1 MMNRRVDKS
10 WAVGRRLAAGLV
22 LCVLAGAVILFTR
35 APVKGHATAVAG
47 AIWDMEL
54 TDDGFVPPSVH
65 IQPGDSVRWT
75 NRTASVHVLRSGQPR
90 RLYLPLIL
98 RTGGNGAAGAGAA
111 AALPV
116 ALVVG
121 EFEATLQPGGQF
133 TQTFPAEGVY
143 PFYAATAPHFVGQ
156 VIVEGS
162 GPTATPTATAT
173 ATFTHAPTET
183 ATPTATSTPTA
194 TVTPTATPTEEGQPL
209 PPDPVDVAPPLN
221 PSQFTS
227 LLDATSF
234 LYTGDDPIQT
244 GVVSGTIQAGQVAV
258 LRGKVTERSGAALP
272 GVTISILGH
281 GEFGQTRTRADG
293 MFDLAVNGG
302 GHLTVRYE
310 KAGFLPGQR
319 AIIAPWQDYVWLPD
333 MILIPLDPAVTQI
346 DLNVA
351 AMQVARG
358 SIISDTDGS
367 RQATILFPQG
377 VTATMTLADGTAAPL
392 TTFHVRTTEYTVG
405 DSGPA
410 AMPGELPPTSGYTYA
425 AEFSVDEALAAG
437 PLDVRFSQPLPVY
450 VENFLGFPVGG
461 IVPVGYYDRAL
472 GRWVPADNGRV
483 VAILSVDGG
492 LAVLDVDGSGQPAS
506 AQALAAL
513 GVTDAE
519 RGQLA
524 GLYAAGQSL
533 WRIPVGHFTP
543 WDCNWPYGPPDDA
556 EPPGDAPPPQPDQPE
571 DDPCEENGSI
581 IECQNGVLGER
592 VALVGAPYTLNY
604 RSSRAPGYAAA
615 GTLDIPLTGDA
626 IPASLLRVELEVTVA
641 GRRFFHTAAAA
652 PDLTYSLV
660 WDGLDAYGRRL
671 QGQQPVAIRI
681 GYVYPG
687 VYLAPSPFG
696 RAFGRFSDSG
706 VAIVGARSR
715 QEITLWRE
723 RRGRVGG
730 WDAPAPTLGGWTLD
744 VQHVYDPA
752 AAMLYRGD
760 GSRRRQA
767 AEGAIIESLWRG
779 PGTWQRPY
787 SVVQAADGA
796 LYVGGDAGLDGVL
809 RIGPDGAATTVEG
822 TQGTLARYIA
832 LGPRGELYFLNDRPY
847 TVHRIDPDGAVVH
860 VAGVSLGVGYSGDG
874 GPATAAKFAYPTGIA
889 VGPDGTLYIADTLNY
904 RVRGVTP
911 DGIIYTVAGNG
922 SRGFSGDGGPA
933 SAAQLY
939 NPTHV
944 TPGGDGTLYIAD
956 AGNHRVRAVAPD
968 GTIRTV
974 AGNGS
979 RGFSGDGG
987 PASAASFDDIGGL
1000 AVDAD
1005 GVLYIADT
1013 NNHRVRRVT
1022 PDGIVDTLAG
1032 SGDGGVTKGKYG
1044 GDGGPALQAR
1054 LNRPEALALG
1064 VDGDIFVADTFNNRI
1079 RRLRSRFGQGSSVN
1093 EIAIARED
1101 GREVYIFTPAGR
1113 HLRTVH
1119 SLTGAVL
1126 RSFAYD
1132 DAGRLT
1138 AVTDGAGN
1146 VTVIERD
1153 GQGNPTAIV
1162 APRGQ
1167 RTILA
1172 VDGNGYLASVGN
1184 PAGET
1189 HRFTYH
1195 AAGGLLASFRDPAGN
1210 AAAMQY
1216 DAAGRLARED
1226 LPGGGFWQV
1235 NRVQD
1240 SAGYTV
1246 TLASAEGRATVYGV
1260 ARPPFGA
1267 KQQQNIFP
1275 YGGSASAVQK
1285 ADGSRSSAFSTGAT
1299 LQTVDGPDPRWGMQ
1313 APLAR
1318 SLTYRTPGGKS
1329 YSQAYTRT
1337 AQLADANDLLSVV
1350 WLTDTLSVNGQLYR
1364 TLYDGPTRR
1373 ITATTPAG
1381 RQTFLQLDARGHVT
1395 SIGPAGLAP
1404 IELTYNPD
1412 GALARFSQGGQ
1423 QWQYV
1428 YDPQGRAESRTDA
1441 AGNRVAFTYDLAG
1454 RVTSAQMPDSGLM
1467 QFSYDAN
1474 GNRSAVTMPS
1484 GALHRMAYTPRNDL
1498 ESYTPPGNPP
1508 YRFAYNLAG
1517 DLTQF
1522 TLPGGRSLQYSYDGA
1537 GRRTAIV
1544 SPEGSVQMGYA
1555 GAGRWLATLASHP
1568 LDGRL
1573 PQTITFTYDGSLV
1586 TGMQWSGFAPA
1597 QFTYEYNADLL
1608 PTLMTL
1614 ASSPDTVV
1622 VALARDGDG
1631 LVTGY
1636 GPFTLARNG
1645 PHGAT
1650 SRIGASALAVD
1661 YAYDSLGRLVER
1673 AHTVAGQPLYRIRL
1687 SYDVAGRIVERVE
1700 AAQGVTETLAYS
1712 YDADGRLTQAR
1723 RGATV
1728 VERYAYDA
1736 NGNRTSAGGQPAS
1749 YDGQDRLTERAGV
1762 DYTFDADGFLGQR
1775 GPDGAGDSF
1784 QYSAAGELLHAVAA
1798 GQVISY
1804 TYDGLGRRVG
1814 RTDAAGSH
1822 RYYYGS
1828 VTDPLQLT
1836 ASRSPAGALTVYY
1849 YDDHGQLFA
1858 LHRDGAWYYVA
1869 TDQVGTPKVVAD
1881 AQGQVV
1887 KRLEYDSF
1895 GRLLTDSAPGF
1906 ELALGYAGGLA
1917 DPATGLVHFW
1927 RRDYERA
1934 SGRWTARDPIFF
1946 GGGQWNLY
1954 AYAGNDPVRYRDPS
1968 GLAFFA
1974 NLVKKIKETLSNLDP
1989 VDVAVD
1995 AYKGY
2000 EAYEDMK
2007 KALERVDR
2015 AVEDAQELNE
2025 VMNNPDLSQGERGA
2039 EVLDRLF
2046 EWCQELPLPFDIPIF
2061 QGGRR
2066 TLERGRE
2073 NNPFAPGQHQ
2083 QQRDICTDDPASP
2096 AC

>member
-1 MMNRRVDKS
+1 
-10 WAVGRRLAAGLV
+10 
-22 LCVLAGAVILFTR
+22 
-35 APVKGHATAVAG
+35 
-47 AIWDMEL
+47 
-54 TDDGFVPPSVH
+54 
-65 IQPGDSVRWT
+65 
-75 NRTASVHVLRSGQPR
+75 
-90 RLYLPLIL
+90 
-98 RTGGNGAAGAGAA
+98 
-111 AALPV
+111 
-116 ALVVG
+116 
-121 EFEATLQPGGQF
+121 
-133 TQTFPAEGVY
+133 
-143 PFYAATAPHFVGQ
+143 
-156 VIVEGS
+156 
-162 GPTATPTATAT
+162 
-173 ATFTHAPTET
+173 
-183 ATPTATSTPTA
+183 
-194 TVTPTATPTEEGQPL
+194 
-209 PPDPVDVAPPLN
+209 VDVAPPLN

-272 GVTISILGH
+272 GVRISILGH
-281 GEFGQTRTRADG
+281 GEFGQTLTRADG

-310 KAGFLPGQR
+310 KTGFLPGQR
-319 AIIAPWQDYVWLPD
+319 AIVAPWQDYVWLPD

-351 AMQVARG
+351 AMQLARG

-367 RQATILFPQG
+367 RRATILFPQG
-377 VTATMTLADGTAAPL
+377 VTATMILADGTAAPL
-392 TTFHVRTTEYTVG
+392 TTLHVRATEYTVG
-405 DSGPA
+405 DSGPT

-437 PLDVRFSQPLPVY
+437 ALDVRFSQPLPVY
-450 VENFLGFPVGG
+450 LENFLGFPVGG
-461 IVPVGYYDRAL
+461 VVPVGYYDRAQ

-524 GLYAAGQSL
+524 GLYAPGQSL

-543 WDCNWPYGPPDDA
+543 WDCNWPMGPPDDA
-556 EPPGDAPPPQPDQPE
+556 EPPGDAPPPQPDEPE
-571 DDPCEENGSI
+571 DDPCEENGSV

-592 VALVGAPYTLNY
+592 VTLVGAPYTLNY
-604 RSSRAPGYAAA
+604 RSNRTPGFAA
-615 GTLDIPLTGDA
+615 GNTLHIPLTGPA
-626 IPASLLRVELEVTVA
+626 IPASLLRVELEISIA
-641 GRRFFHTAAAA
+641 GRLYSYSFTAA
-652 PDLTYSLV
+652 PDLTYSFA
-660 WDGLDAYGRRL
+660 WNGLDAYGRKL
-671 QGQQPVAIRI
+671 LGQQPFTARI
-681 GYVYPG
+681 GYVYG
-687 VYLAPSPFG
+687 AVYRTPAELG
-696 RAFGRFSDSG
+696 RAFARVSASG
-706 VAIVGARSR
+706 AAITGARAR
-715 QEITLWRE
+715 QEVELWRE
-723 RRGRVGG
+723 WQGLTGG
-730 WDAPAPTLGGWTLD
+730 WDARGQALGGWTLS
-744 VQHVYDPA
+744 VHHAYDPTA
-752 AAMLYRGD
+752 TTLYRGD
-760 GSRRRQA
+760 GTQRRQMT
-767 AEGAIIESLWRG
+767 GASIIDSVWNGSLLRE
-779 PGTWQRPY
+779 TAY
-787 SVVQAADGA
+787 SVLQAADGS
-796 LYVGGDAGLDGVL
+796 LYVAGNLDRVL
-809 RIGPDGAATTVEG
+809 RIGSDGAVTTVDG
-822 TQGTLARYIA
+822 TQRMYPTSIA
-832 LGPRGELYFLNDRPY
+832 LGPAGELYFVGKSY
-847 TVHRIDPDGAVVH
+847 TVHRIDPGGEITH
-860 VAGVSLGVGYSGDG
+860 VAGNGSGGFSGDGGPATEARFSSPEGIAVAADGTLYIADRFNQRIRAVMPDGTIYSVAGNGVAGYGGDG
-874 GPATAAKFAYPTGIA
+874 GPATAARLNSPQDVA
-889 VGPDGTLYIADTLNY
+889 VGADGTLYIAD
-904 RVRGVTP
+904 
-911 DGIIYTVAGNG
+911 
-922 SRGFSGDGGPA
+922 
-933 SAAQLY
+933 SANQ
-939 NPTHV
+939 
-944 TPGGDGTLYIAD
+944 
-956 AGNHRVRAVAPD
+956 RVRAVAPG

-987 PASAASFDDIGGL
+987 PALAATFEFPQGI
-1000 AVDAD
+1000 AVGAD
-1005 GVLYIADT
+1005 GALYIADT
-1013 NNHRVRRVT
+1013 INQRIRRVG
-1022 PDGIVDTLAG
+1022 PDGIINTMAG
-1032 SGDGGVTKGKYG
+1032 RGKKGFTGGYS
-1044 GDGGPALQAR
+1044 GDGGPALQAE
-1054 LNRPEALALG
+1054 LHSPNDIALG
-1064 VDGDIFVADTFNNRI
+1064 IDGSIFIADTGNSHV
-1079 RRLRSRFGQGSSVN
+1079 RRLRTRFSTVSAAD
-1093 EIAIARED
+1093 EIVVVADDRAELY
-1101 GREVYIFTPAGR
+1101 VFTPEGR

-1119 SLTGAVL
+1119 ALTGAPL
-1126 RSFAYD
+1126 YTFAYD
-1132 DAGRLT
+1132 AGGRLLT
-1138 AVTDGAGN
+1138 VTDGAGN

-1153 GQGNPTAIV
+1153 SQGNPTAII
-1162 APRGQ
+1162 APHGQ

-1172 VDGNGYLASVGN
+1172 VDGNGYLASVAS

-1189 HRFTYH
+1189 HTFTYH

-1210 AAAMQY
+1210 LSTMTY
-1216 DAAGRLARED
+1216 DAVGRLVRED
-1226 LPGGGFWQV
+1226 LPDGGFWQV

-1246 TLASAEGRATVYGV
+1246 TLTSAEGRTTTYGV
-1260 ARPPFGA
+1260 TESTDGAR
-1267 KQQQNIFP
+1267 QRRNTFP
-1275 YGGSASAVQK
+1275 HGGDNSAAAK
-1285 ADGSRSSAFSTGAT
+1285 ADGSRASAFSTGAT
-1299 LQTVDGPDPRWGMQ
+1299 LQTLAGPDPRWGMQ
-1313 APLAR
+1313 APLVSTR
-1318 SLTYRTPGGKS
+1318 V
-1329 YSQAYTRT
+1329 YSTTAGVVYTQTHTRA
-1337 AQLADANDLLSVV
+1337 AQLAAPQDLLG
-1350 WLTDTLSVNGQLYR
+1350 LTRMTDTLSINGQVYR
-1364 TLYDGPTRR
+1364 ALYDGPTRR

-1381 RQTFLQLDARGHVT
+1381 RQAFLQLDARGRVT

-1412 GALARFSQGGQ
+1412 GALARFSQGDQ

-1428 YDPQGRAESRTDA
+1428 YDPQGRVESRIDA

-1454 RVTSAQMPDSGLM
+1454 RVASAQMPGGGLV

-1474 GNRSAVTMPS
+1474 GNRIAVTMPG

-1498 ESYTPPGNPP
+1498 ESYTPPANPP
-1508 YRFAYNLAG
+1508 YRFTYNLDG

-1522 TLPGGRSLQYSYDGA
+1522 TLPGGRSLQYGYDGA
-1537 GRRTAIV
+1537 GRRSAIV
-1544 SPEGSVQMGYA
+1544 SSEGSVQMGYA
-1555 GAGRWLATLASHP
+1555 GRWISTLASHP
-1568 LDGRL
+1568 VDGRL

-1597 QFTYEYNADLL
+1597 QFTYQYNADLL
-1608 PTLMTL
+1608 PTSMTL

-1636 GPFTLARNG
+1636 GPFTLTRNG

-1650 SRIGASALAVD
+1650 SRISDSALAVD

-1700 AAQGVTETLAYS
+1700 ATQGVTETLAYS

-1728 VERYAYDA
+1728 VESYAYDA
-1736 NGNRTSAGGQPAS
+1736 NGNRTSAGGQPSS

-1762 DYTFDADGFLGQR
+1762 DYTFDADGFLSQR

-1784 QYSAAGELLHAVAA
+1784 HYSAAGELLHAVVA

-1822 RYYYGS
+1822 RYYYAS

-1869 TDQVGTPKVVAD
+1869 TDQVGTPKVVVD

-1895 GRLLTDSAPGF
+1895 GRLFTDSVPGF

-1946 GGGQWNLY
+1946 EGGQWNLY